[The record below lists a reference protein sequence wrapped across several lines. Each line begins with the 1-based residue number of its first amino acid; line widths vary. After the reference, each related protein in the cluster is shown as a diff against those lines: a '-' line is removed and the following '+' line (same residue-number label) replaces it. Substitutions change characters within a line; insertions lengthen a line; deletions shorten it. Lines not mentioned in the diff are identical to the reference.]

1 MSRIR
6 LALLLLWREWRAGE
20 FRSLAAALAIAVAGV
35 TTVGFFADRVA
46 RTLDREAN
54 QLLGADLVVVADHR
68 IPAQFA
74 EAAVDQRLRSAVATT
89 FSSMVVRG
97 ESTQLVSVKA
107 VSDGYPL
114 RGRLRIIA
122 RGTGAERE
130 TSAIPAPGTLWVAP
144 RLLDILGVG
153 LGDRLELG
161 ATEFTIAASIVQESD
176 NALDFMNVAPRV
188 LINEHDLEATGLL
201 GVGSRVSYRLL
212 LAGATDAVAGY
223 RNWADPKLG
232 AGERIEGVRDARP
245 EVRTMLDRAGR
256 FLGLCSLMATILAA
270 VAAALAAR
278 RFAVHQLDQA
288 AIMRC
293 LGATQSRLLVI
304 YLVQLLL
311 LGCAAS
317 LVGIAFGWGAQFGLA
332 RLLDNFAAVALD
344 LPGPIPALQG
354 LLIGLIVVFGFTF
367 PMILRLRGVP
377 TLRVIRREYGAIEP
391 VSASAYIA
399 GLAALAV
406 ILFWRAGDV
415 KLASYVFF
423 GFLGGVAVCAAVA
436 FGLVALVARLRYT
449 AQGPWRYGLANLKR
463 RAINSVVQI
472 IALGLGI
479 MALLLLTLVQGD
491 LLDGWRQKLPAD
503 APNRFVVGIQSN
515 QVADVQRFTSG
526 RGLDDFALYPMVRGR
541 LIAIND
547 RSIARRN
554 FSDERTKRLVDR
566 EFNLSYSD
574 AVRPDN
580 LIVAGR
586 WWNGTQQPAL
596 PEFSV
601 EEWIAKELNIK
612 VGDQLTFNVAGAK
625 VSARVSNLRKVDWDS
640 FKVNFYVIASPG
652 LLETM
657 PTSFVTSFY
666 LGSNQEQLLNDL
678 VRAFPNLSVID
689 VAAIMTRFR
698 TMTEQVAKAVQFVFL
713 FTVLAGLVVLYAA
726 IGTTLDERIYESAI
740 MRTVGARRRQLQIA
754 QMAEFSALG
763 LASGLLGGIG
773 ASVLAYA
780 LSEKVLSL
788 PYTFNPWIILLG
800 VLGGTIGVSIAGML
814 GMRGTLERPP
824 LEVIRSLS

>member
-54 QLLGADLVVVADHR
+54 QLLGADLVIIADHK
-68 IPAQFA
+68 IPARFA
-74 EAAVDQRLRSAVATT
+74 AGALDQRLRSSAATS
-89 FSSMVVRG
+89 FSSMAVRG

-107 VSDGYPL
+107 VSEGYPL

-122 RGTGAERE
+122 PGAMAEQE

-161 ATEFTIAASIVQESD
+161 AMEFTIAASIVQESD

-188 LINEHDLEATGLL
+188 LINEGDLEATGLL

-212 LAGATDAVAGY
+212 LAGATDAIAGY
-223 RNWADPKLG
+223 RKWADPKLA
-232 AGERIEGVRDARP
+232 AGERLEGVRDARP
-245 EVRTMLDRAGR
+245 EVRTMLERAGR

-278 RFAVHQLDQA
+278 RFAVRQLDQA

-293 LGATQSRLLVI
+293 LGATQSRLLGI
-304 YLVQLLL
+304 YLVQLLV

-317 LVGIAFGWGAQFGLA
+317 LVGIALGWGAQFGLA
-332 RLLDNFAAVALD
+332 RLLGNFAAVALD

-391 VSASAYIA
+391 VSASAYVA

-423 GFLGGVAVCAAVA
+423 GFLGGVVVCAAVA
-436 FGLVALVARLRYT
+436 FGLVALVARLRHT
-449 AQGPWRYGLANLKR
+449 AHGPWRYGLANLRR
-463 RAINSVVQI
+463 RAVNSVVQI

-491 LLDGWRQKLPAD
+491 LLDGWRQKLPPD

-515 QVADVQRFTSG
+515 QVADVRRFTSS
-526 RGLDDFALYPMVRGR
+526 RGLDDFVLYPMVRGR
-541 LIAIND
+541 LIAINE
-547 RSIARRN
+547 RIIASRQI
-554 FSDERTKRLVDR
+554 SDERTKRLVDR
-566 EFNLSYSD
+566 EFNLSYGETVRSD
-574 AVRPDN
+574 NA
-580 LIVAGR
+580 IVAGR
-586 WWNGTQQPAL
+586 WWKGTQPEL

-612 VGDQLTFNVAGAK
+612 VGDQVTFNVAGAE

-657 PTSFVTSFY
+657 PASFVTSFY
-666 LGSNQEQLLNDL
+666 LSSNQEKLLNDL

-754 QMAEFSALG
+754 QLAEFSALG
-763 LASGLLGGIG
+763 LAAGLLGGSG

-800 VLGGTIGVSIAGML
+800 VLGGTIGVSVAGML

-824 LEVIRSLS
+824 LEVIRALS

>member
-1 MSRIR
+1 VSRIR

-20 FRSLAAALAIAVAGV
+20 FRALAAALAIAVAGV
-35 TTVGFFADRVA
+35 TTVGFFSDRVA

-54 QLLGADLVVVADHR
+54 QLLGADLVITADHR
-68 IPAQFA
+68 IPQPFV
-74 EAAVDQRLRSAVATT
+74 EAAATQRLQSTIATT
-89 FSSMVVRG
+89 FPSMAVRG
-97 ESTQLVSVKA
+97 EATQLVNVKA
-107 VSDGYPL
+107 VTKGYPL
-114 RGRLRIIA
+114 RGKLRIVTA
-122 RGTGAERE
+122 TNANEQE
-130 TSAIPAPGTLWVAP
+130 TSVIPASGTLWVAP
-144 RLLDILGVG
+144 RLLDILGAA
-153 LGDRLELG
+153 LGDKLELG
-161 ATEFTIAASIVQESD
+161 ATEFVITATIVQESD

-188 LINEHDLEATGLL
+188 LINQRDLDATGLL

-212 LAGATDAVAGY
+212 LAGSNEAIADY
-223 RNWADPKLG
+223 RKWADPKLA

-245 EVRTMLDRAGR
+245 EVRTMLERAGR

-278 RFAVHQLDQA
+278 RFAVRQLDQA

-293 LGATQSRLLVI
+293 LGATQSRLLGI

-317 LVGIAFGWGAQFGLA
+317 LVGIALGWAAQFGLA
-332 RLLDNFAAVALD
+332 KLLGNFATVSLD
-344 LPGPIPALQG
+344 LPGPVPALQG

-391 VSASAYIA
+391 VSASAYVA
-399 GLAALAV
+399 GLVALAV

-423 GFLGGVAVCAAVA
+423 GFLGGVAACAAVA
-436 FGLVALVARLRYT
+436 FALVGLVARFRHA

-463 RAINSVVQI
+463 RAVNSVVQI

-515 QVADVQRFTSG
+515 QMAEVKRFTAN
-526 RGLDDFALYPMVRGR
+526 RGLNDFALYPMVRGR
-541 LIAIND
+541 LIAINE
-547 RSIARRN
+547 RVIASRN

-566 EFNLSYSD
+566 EFNLSYGD
-574 AVRPDN
+574 TVRPDN
-580 LIVAGR
+580 IIVAGR
-586 WWNGTQQPAL
+586 WWNAKQSP

-601 EEWIAKELNIK
+601 EEWIAKELDIK
-612 VGDQLTFNVAGAK
+612 VNDQLTFNVAGTK
-625 VSARVSNLRKVDWDS
+625 ISARVSSLRKVDWDS

-666 LGSNQEQLLNDL
+666 LTTSQEKILNDL
-678 VRAFPNLSVID
+678 VRAFPNVSVID

-698 TMTEQVAKAVQFVFL
+698 AMTEQVAKAVQFVSL

-754 QMAEFSALG
+754 QLAEFSALG

-773 ASVLAYA
+773 ASALSFA
-780 LSEKVLSL
+780 LSEKVLNL
-788 PYTFNPWIILLG
+788 PYTFNPWIVLLG
-800 VLGGTIGVSIAGML
+800 VVGGTIGVSIAGML
-814 GMRGTLERPP
+814 GMRGTIDRPP

>member
-20 FRSLAAALAIAVAGV
+20 FRALAAALAIAVAGV
-35 TTVGFFADRVA
+35 TTVGFFSDRVA

-54 QLLGADLVVVADHR
+54 QLLGADLVITADHK

-74 EAAVDQRLRSAVATT
+74 EGAARPLLQSAMAVS
-89 FSSMVVRG
+89 FPSMAVRG
-97 ESTQLVSVKA
+97 EATQLVNVKA
-107 VSDGYPL
+107 VSEGYPL
-114 RGRLRIIA
+114 RGKLRIVLA
-122 RGTGAERE
+122 VSATEQE
-130 TSAIPAPGTLWVAP
+130 TSAIPAPGTVWVAP
-144 RLLDILGVG
+144 RLLDMLG
-153 LGDRLELG
+153 LKQGDKVELG
-161 ATEFTIAASIVQESD
+161 ASEFIVAASIIQESD
-176 NALDFMNVAPRV
+176 NALDFMNIAPRV
-188 LINEHDLEATGLL
+188 LMNQRDVDGTGLL

-212 LAGATDAVAGY
+212 LAGSVDGIAEF
-223 RNWADPKLG
+223 RKWAEPKLA
-232 AGERIEGVRDARP
+232 AGERIEDVRDARP
-245 EVRTMLDRAGR
+245 EVRTMLERAGR

-278 RFAVHQLDQA
+278 RFAVRQLDQA

-293 LGATQSRLLVI
+293 LGATQSRLLEI

-311 LGCAAS
+311 LGCIAS
-317 LVGIAFGWGAQFGLA
+317 AVGIALGWCAQFALA
-332 RLLDNFAAVALD
+332 QLLGSFATVSLD
-344 LPGPIPALQG
+344 LPGPVPALQG

-399 GLAALAV
+399 GLVALTV
-406 ILFWRAGDV
+406 ILFWRADDV
-415 KLASYVFF
+415 KLASYVLF
-423 GFLGGVAVCAAVA
+423 GFLGGIAVCAAVA
-436 FGLVALVARLRYT
+436 FALVGLVSRLRH
-449 AQGPWRYGLANLKR
+449 AGQGPWRYGLANLQR
-463 RAINSVVQI
+463 RAANSVVQI

-479 MALLLLTLVQGD
+479 IALLVLTLVQGD

-503 APNRFVVGIQSN
+503 APNRFVVGIQAN
-515 QVADVQRFTSG
+515 QVADIQRFAAS
-526 RGLDDFALYPMVRGR
+526 RGLDDFVLYPMVRGR
-541 LIAIND
+541 LTAIND
-547 RSIARRN
+547 RAIASRN

-566 EFNLSYSD
+566 EFNLSHAKSN
-574 AVRPDN
+574 RPDN
-580 LIVAGR
+580 VIIAGQ
-586 WWNGTQQPAL
+586 WWNGEKSAV

-601 EEWIAKELNIK
+601 EEWIAKELDIK
-612 VGDQLTFNVAGAK
+612 LNDRLTFNVAGTQ

-652 LLETM
+652 LLDAM
-657 PTSFVTSFY
+657 PASFVTSFY
-666 LGSNQEQLLNDL
+666 LNTNQEKILNDI
-678 VRAFPNLSVID
+678 VRAFPNVSVID

-698 TMTEQVAKAVQFVFL
+698 DMTEQVAKAVQFVFL

-754 QMAEFSALG
+754 QLAEFSALG

-773 ASVLAYA
+773 ASALSYA
-780 LSEKVLSL
+780 LSEKVLNL
-788 PYTFNPWIILLG
+788 PFTFNPWIILLG
-800 VLGGTIGVSIAGML
+800 VVGGVVGVSIAGML
-814 GMRGTLERPP
+814 GMRGTIDRPP

>member
-35 TTVGFFADRVA
+35 TTVGFFSDRVA

-54 QLLGADLVVVADHR
+54 QLLGADLVFIADHK
-68 IPAQFA
+68 IPAQFTA
-74 EAAVDQRLRSAVATT
+74 GAAVQRLQSAAATT
-89 FSSMVVRG
+89 FPSMALRG

-107 VSDGYPL
+107 VSEGYPL
-114 RGRLRIIA
+114 RGKLRIIKA
-122 RGTGAERE
+122 GTAVEQE
-130 TSAIPAPGTLWVAP
+130 ASAIPAPGTLWVAP
-144 RLLDILGVG
+144 RLLDILGVT
-153 LGDRLELG
+153 LGDKLELG
-161 ATEFTIAASIVQESD
+161 AMVFTIAASIVQESD

-188 LINEHDLEATGLL
+188 LINQRDVEATGLV

-212 LAGATDAVAGY
+212 LAGTTDGIAGY
-223 RNWADPKLG
+223 RQWAEPKLA
-232 AGERIEGVRDARP
+232 AGERLEGVRDARP
-245 EVRTMLDRAGR
+245 EVRTMLERAGR
-256 FLGLCSLMATILAA
+256 FLELCSLMATILAA

-278 RFAVHQLDQA
+278 RFAVRQLDQA

-293 LGATQSRLLVI
+293 LGATQSRLLGI
-304 YLVQLLL
+304 YLVQLLV
-311 LGCAAS
+311 LGFAAS
-317 LVGIAFGWGAQFGLA
+317 LLGIALGWCAQFGLA
-332 RLLDNFAAVALD
+332 WLLGNFAAVTLD

-391 VSASAYIA
+391 VSSSAYVA

-406 ILFWRAGDV
+406 ILFWRAGDA

-436 FGLVALVARLRYT
+436 FGLVSLVARLRHS

-463 RAINSVVQI
+463 RAVNSVMQI

-491 LLDGWRQKLPAD
+491 LLDGWRQKLPPD

-526 RGLDDFALYPMVRGR
+526 RGLGDFALYPMVRGR
-541 LIAIND
+541 LIAINE
-547 RSIARRN
+547 RTIASRN
-554 FSDERTKRLVDR
+554 FSDQRTKRLVDR
-566 EFNLSYSD
+566 EFNLSYSKT
-574 AVRPDN
+574 ARPDN
-580 LIVAGR
+580 VIVAGQ
-586 WWNGTQQPAL
+586 WWNGVESKL

-601 EEWIAKELNIK
+601 EQWIAKELNIK
-612 VGDQLTFNVAGAK
+612 VNDVLTFNVAGTK

-666 LGSNQEQLLNDL
+666 LRSNQEKILNDL
-678 VRAFPNLSVID
+678 VRAFPNVSVID

-698 TMTEQVAKAVQFVFL
+698 AMTEQVAKAVQFVFL

-726 IGTTLDERIYESAI
+726 IGATLDERIYESAI
-740 MRTVGARRRQLQIA
+740 MRTVGARRRQLQVA
-754 QMAEFSALG
+754 QLAEFSALG

-780 LSEKVLSL
+780 LSEKVLNL
-788 PYTFNPWIILLG
+788 PFTFNPWIILLG
-800 VLGGTIGVSIAGML
+800 VLGGAIGVSIAGML
-814 GMRGTLERPP
+814 GIRGTLDRPP
-824 LEVIRSLS
+824 LEVIRALS

>member
-1 MSRIR
+1 MSLIR

-35 TTVGFFADRVA
+35 TTVGFFSDRVA

-54 QLLGADLVVVADHR
+54 QLLGADLVIIADHK
-68 IPAQFA
+68 IPDQFGA
-74 EAAVDQRLRSAVATT
+74 GATAQRLQSAVATS
-89 FSSMVVRG
+89 FPSMAVRG
-97 ESTQLVSVKA
+97 ESTQLVNVKA
-107 VSDGYPL
+107 VSEGYPL
-114 RGRLRIIA
+114 RGKLRIIA
-122 RGTGAERE
+122 AGSTEEQE
-130 TSAIPAPGTLWVAP
+130 TSAIPTPGTLWVAP
-144 RLLDILGVG
+144 RLLDILGVA
-153 LGDRLELG
+153 LGDKLELG
-161 ATEFTIAASIVQESD
+161 AVEFSIAASIVQESD

-188 LINEHDLEATGLL
+188 LINQRDLQATGLL
-201 GVGSRVSYRLL
+201 GVGSRVSHRLL
-212 LAGATDAVAGY
+212 LAGSNESVASY
-223 RNWADPKLG
+223 RKWAEPKLG
-232 AGERIEGVRDARP
+232 AGERLEGVRDARP
-245 EVRTMLDRAGR
+245 EVRTMLERAGR

-278 RFAVHQLDQA
+278 RFAVRQLDQA

-293 LGATQSRLLVI
+293 LGATQSRLLAI
-304 YLVQLLL
+304 YLVQLLV

-317 LVGIAFGWGAQFGLA
+317 VVGIAFGWAAQFGLT
-332 RLLDNFAAVALD
+332 RLLGNFATVSLD

-391 VSASAYIA
+391 VSAVAYIA
-399 GLAALAV
+399 GLIALAV
-406 ILFWRAGDV
+406 ILYWRAGDV

-423 GFLGGVAVCAAVA
+423 GFLGGVAACGAVA
-436 FGLVALVARLRYT
+436 FGLVAMVARLRHS
-449 AQGPWRYGLANLKR
+449 ARGPWRYGLANLKR
-463 RAINSVVQI
+463 RAVNSVVQI

-491 LLDGWRQKLPAD
+491 LLDGWRQKLPPD

-515 QVADVQRFTSG
+515 QVADVQRFTVS

-541 LIAIND
+541 LVAINE
-547 RSIARRN
+547 RAIESRN
-554 FSDERTKRLVDR
+554 MADERTKRLVDR

-574 AVRPDN
+574 TMRADN
-580 LIVAGR
+580 IIVAGEG
-586 WWNGTQQPAL
+586 WNGTPPKL

-612 VGDQLTFNVAGAK
+612 VNDQLTFNVAGTK
-625 VSARVSNLRKVDWDS
+625 VSAKVSNLRKVDWDS

-666 LGSNQEQLLNDL
+666 LSSSQEKLLNDL

-754 QMAEFSALG
+754 QLAEFSALG

-773 ASVLAYA
+773 ASALAYA

-814 GMRGTLERPP
+814 GMRGTLEKPP
-824 LEVIRSLS
+824 LEVIRALS

>member
-1 MSRIR
+1 VSLIR

-20 FRSLAAALAIAVAGV
+20 FRALAAALAIAVAGV
-35 TTVGFFADRVA
+35 TTVGFFSDRVA

-54 QLLGADLVVVADHR
+54 QLLGGDLVITADHR

-74 EAAVDQRLRSAVATT
+74 TGAAAQRLQSTTATS
-89 FSSMVVRG
+89 FPSMVVRG
-97 ESTQLVSVKA
+97 EATQLVNVKA
-107 VSDGYPL
+107 ISKGYPL
-114 RGRLRIIA
+114 RGKLRIIPA
-122 RGTGAERE
+122 NATTEQE

-144 RLLDILGVG
+144 RLLDILGIHP
-153 LGDRLELG
+153 GDKVSLG
-161 ATEFTIAASIVQESD
+161 ASEFVVAATIVQESD
-176 NALDFMNVAPRV
+176 NALDFMNVAPRA
-188 LINEHDLEATGLL
+188 LINQIDLAATGLL
-201 GVGSRVSYRLL
+201 GVGSRVSYRLFL
-212 LAGATDAVAGY
+212 SGAIDNVAGF
-223 RNWADPKLG
+223 RKWAEPKLV

-245 EVRTMLDRAGR
+245 EVRTMLERAGR

-278 RFAVHQLDQA
+278 RFAVRQLDQA

-293 LGATQSRLLVI
+293 LGATQAGLLGI
-304 YLVQLLL
+304 YTVQLLL

-317 LVGIAFGWGAQFGLA
+317 VVGIMFGWGAQFGLA
-332 RLLDNFAAVALD
+332 HLLGSFATVNLD
-344 LPGPIPALQG
+344 LPGPTPALQG

-391 VSASAYIA
+391 VSASAYMA
-399 GLAALAV
+399 GLVALAV

-423 GFLGGVAVCAAVA
+423 GFLGGIAVCAGVA
-436 FGLVALVARLRYT
+436 FGLVGLVARLRHS
-449 AQGPWRYGLANLKR
+449 AHGAWRYGLANLKR
-463 RAINSVVQI
+463 RAVNSVVQI

-515 QVADVQRFTSG
+515 QVADIKRFTASH
-526 RGLDDFALYPMVRGR
+526 GLDDFVLYPMVRGR

-547 RSIARRN
+547 RRIASRD
-554 FSDERTKRLVDR
+554 FSEERTKRLVDR
-566 EFNLSYSD
+566 EFNLSYGKT
-574 AVRPDN
+574 VRADN
-580 LIVAGR
+580 IIVAGQ
-586 WWNGTQQPAL
+586 WWREAKPADA
-596 PEFSV
+596 EFSM
-601 EEWIAKELNIK
+601 EEWIAQELGIK
-612 VGDQLTFNVAGAK
+612 VNDRLTFNVAGTQ

-652 LLETM
+652 SLEAM

-666 LGSNQEQLLNDL
+666 LNTRQEKILNDL
-678 VRAFPNLSVID
+678 VRAFPNVSVID

-698 TMTEQVAKAVQFVFL
+698 AMTEQVAKAIQFVFL

-740 MRTVGARRRQLQIA
+740 MRTVGARRRQLQIS
-754 QMAEFSALG
+754 QLAEFSALG
-763 LASGLLGGIG
+763 LASGLLGGVG
-773 ASVLAYA
+773 ASALAYT
-780 LSEKVLSL
+780 LSEKVLNL
-788 PYTFNPWIILLG
+788 PFTFNPWIVLLG
-800 VLGGTIGVSIAGML
+800 VVAGTIGVSFAGML
-814 GMRGTLERPP
+814 GMRGTLDRPP